1 MKGLSDSARLKR
13 KNRNLVTMK
22 FNMIN
27 WALETVGT
35 ILVIILP
42 TSSSIILSMLLS
54 SCGTP
59 VVYLLGIEDNLKTA
73 REIVMEKIM
82 VVKRNKVNPISKY
95 N

>member
-1 MKGLSDSARLKR
+1 M
-13 KNRNLVTMK
+13 TMK